1 MSSRLQQASL
11 SPLDGETIL
20 APAGGG
26 APAKVRG
33 PQREFVAGS
42 GPHLTNE
49 TQALLRLRLRAAA
62 FILLVG
68 FGVFLVRHVVGVLTG
83 EPLDP
88 LLLGAHILVVL
99 VLGFLSLPL
108 CRQCPVSMRKL
119 RAAELIIFGLP
130 ALFFLLLQHRV
141 TLDDVARGFMPAPLP
156 FWLLLIF
163 TYGMFIP
170 NTWRRAA
177 CVIGAM
183 ALATEV
189 LVVGMTLAY
198 PQVGAVM
205 TGVGLVQHLLV
216 MVVAAVAAV
225 SGTHLINTLR
235 REAFEARRLGQYRL
249 VKPLGAGGMGEVYL
263 AEHRMLKRPCAVKLI
278 RPEQAGDP
286 HVLARFEREVQMTA
300 RL

>member
-1 MSSRLQQASL
+1 MRSRLQQASL
-11 SPLDGETIL
+11 SPLDGETVP
-20 APAGGG
+20 APASGG
-26 APAKVRG
+26 APARVRG

-42 GPHLTNE
+42 GPHLTDE

-68 FGVFLVRHVVGVLTG
+68 FGAVLVRHVVGVLTG

-108 CRQCPVSMRKL
+108 CRQCPVSLRKL
-119 RAAELIIFGLP
+119 RVAELIIFGLP
-130 ALFFLLLQHRV
+130 ALFFLLLQRRM
-141 TLDDVARGFMPAPLP
+141 TLDEVARGFMPPPMP

-163 TYGMFIP
+163 AYAMFIP

-183 ALATEV
+183 ALAPDL
-189 LVVGMTLAY
+189 LVVGMMQAY
-198 PQVGAVM
+198 PQVGALM
-205 TGVGLVQHLLV
+205 TGVQFVHHLLV

-225 SGTHLINTLR
+225 FGTHLINAL
-235 REAFEARRLGQYRL
+235 
-249 VKPLGAGGMGEVYL
+249 
-263 AEHRMLKRPCAVKLI
+263 
-278 RPEQAGDP
+278 
-286 HVLARFEREVQMTA
+286 
-300 RL
+300 